1 MNGNALTPTSGI
13 KFKDKIGYALGDT
26 AGLFT
31 FALIGSFLQIFYTNV
46 MHISAAKIVVLM
58 IVARI
63 WDAINDPIWGSI
75 IDRRNPGKNGK
86 FRPYLKWVSLPLAI
100 SGFLVFVKIPG
111 LSENQ
116 YLIYAYV
123 TYIMYGMMYT
133 GINIPYGSLAS
144 MVTTDELER
153 SDLSVFRSLGAGL
166 GGLPAQIL
174 LPLVVYSYA
183 VDEMGNKILDE
194 AGKAQ
199 KYLDG
204 TKLMLAVAL
213 LAGMS
218 VIVYLFSYKLT
229 KERVPGAPVKEKADV
244 WGTVRVLLKNRP
256 FVTLCIASM
265 FLIATQQYTQT
276 VYNYLFLDYFKKPE
290 LYALVTVFTYLPMA
304 LLIPFMKKCVA
315 RFGKKEL
322 CAYGMALSAVA
333 SFLLWILKTQNV
345 YVFFVLCFMSGL
357 GMTFFI
363 MEIWA
368 LVTDVIDYQ
377 ERLSGRREEGTSY
390 AFFSFTRKLGQT
402 IAGSMGAAVIGLIGY
417 NDTATAQTQEVL
429 DKMYTVSTALPALM
443 CVVMALVLGL
453 GYPLGKQKLAQ
464 LNAERKMAEGM
475 Q

>member
-1 MNGNALTPTSGI
+1 
-13 KFKDKIGYALGDT
+13 
-26 AGLFT
+26 
-31 FALIGSFLQIFYTNV
+31 
-46 MHISAAKIVVLM
+46 
-58 IVARI
+58 
-63 WDAINDPIWGSI
+63 
-75 IDRRNPGKNGK
+75 
-86 FRPYLKWVSLPLAI
+86 
-100 SGFLVFVKIPG
+100 
-111 LSENQ
+111 
-116 YLIYAYV
+116 
-123 TYIMYGMMYT
+123 MYGMMYT